1 MFYANK
7 KHTAPVNSAEQNAK
21 ILANVKGLLE
31 KKLIQ
36 INGNVVSLYP
46 QLWKDQE
53 KAINWIKCLYI
64 YCHLKKQIKA
74 KEALYFED
82 INTKQKIGSMINNVP
97 KLIDFEFDDQ
107 THKI

>member
-7 KHTAPVNSAEQNAK
+7 KHSTPINSAEQNAK

-36 INGNVVSLYP
+36 ISGNVVSLYP
-46 QLWKDQE
+46 QLWKDKV

-64 YCHLKKQIKA
+64 YCNLKKHIKP

-82 INTKQKIGSMINNVP
+82 ITTKQPIGSMVNNLP
-97 KLIDFEFDDQ
+97 KLIDFEFE
-107 THKI
+107 TNSEI

>member
-7 KHTAPVNSAEQNAK
+7 KHTAPINSAEQNAK

-36 INGNVVSLYP
+36 INGNMISLYP
-46 QLWKDQE
+46 QLWKDKD
-53 KAINWIKCLYI
+53 KAFNWIKCLYI
-64 YCHLKKQIKA
+64 YCNLKKLVKP

-82 INTKQKIGSMINNVP
+82 INTKQVIGSIVNNVP
-97 KLIDFEFDDQ
+97 KLIDFEFAEQ

>member
-7 KHTAPVNSAEQNAK
+7 KHSAPINSAEQNAK

-31 KKLIQ
+31 KKMVQ

-46 QLWKDQE
+46 QLWKDKQ

-64 YCHLKKQIKA
+64 YCNLKKQIKPN
-74 KEALYFED
+74 EALYFQD
-82 INTKQKIGSMINNVP
+82 ITTKQSIGSMVNKMP
-97 KLIDFEFDDQ
+97 KLINFEFAVDNE
-107 THKI
+107 I

>member
-7 KHTAPVNSAEQNAK
+7 KHSAPINSAEQNAK

-36 INGNVVSLYP
+36 FNGNVVSLYP
-46 QLWKDQE
+46 QLWKDKE

-64 YCHLKKQIKA
+64 YCNLKKQIKA

-82 INTKQKIGSMINNVP
+82 IITKKIIGSMVNNVP
-97 KLIDFEFDDQ
+97 KLIEFEFEANNE
-107 THKI
+107 I